1 MQSYKLFGTDGEPLI
16 DMNGKEA
23 LVTLRQAPNTV
34 KRRPYR
40 VWRAVTESETLSVP
54 QGGQDGEWLSPV
66 KDDPAS
72 PGDPASPPVDLLA
85 LAQVP
90 LPPLGDAEPG
100 PPGGDLP
107 PQKPLPQPQPSR
119 SQSMRTSFSATRSS
133 AARQDSA
140 RPADA
145 PRPPRHFALTIVAAH
160 GAFSRPSRPARC
172 HRRVGHARCERR
184 PGHRVLWLWLGGC
197 AFSYAE
203 LDL

>member
-72 PGDPASPPVDLLA
+72 SGDPASPPVDLLA

-140 RPADA
+140 RPADT
-145 PRPPRHFALTIVAAH
+145 PRPPRHFTLTIVAAH
-160 GAFSRPSRPARC
+160 GAFSLPPHAAPPSRRACALRAAAWASRPVAL
-172 HRRVGHARCERR
+172 VGRMRFLLR
-184 PGHRVLWLWLGGC
+184 
-197 AFSYAE
+197 
-203 LDL
+203 